1 MKTEEEK
8 ISEQIAPFFWVDHDT
23 KASVCLN
30 AGDYKPEIFESR
42 AEEGFLG
49 NGYDW
54 GSLAQV
60 FLEEKKPELLDA
72 IQFDPEAGM
81 YCIYSSNKAALKEFA
96 IAFKEACEDTEHI
109 MDLFSRAEL
118 D

>member
-8 ISEQIAPFFWVDHDT
+8 INEQITPFFWVDHDKT
-23 KASVCLN
+23 ASVCLN
-30 AGDYKPEIFESR
+30 AGDYKPEIFASR
-42 AEEGFLG
+42 KEEGFLG

-60 FLEEKKPELLDA
+60 FLEEKKPELSEV
-72 IQFDPEAGM
+72 INFDPEAGM
-81 YCIYSSNKAALKEFA
+81 YCVYSSDKAALQEFA
-96 IAFKEACEDTEHI
+96 IAFKQACEDTELI
-109 MDLFSRAEL
+109 MDLFSRAIL

>member
-1 MKTEEEK
+1 MTIKELET
-8 ISEQIAPFFWVDHDT
+8 QIQPFFWVDHDKT
-23 KASVCLN
+23 ASVCLS
-30 AGDYKPEIFESR
+30 AGGYKDAIFEAR

-54 GSLAQV
+54 GSLAKV
-60 FLEEKKPELLDA
+60 FLDEKMPHLAEV
-72 IQFDPEAGM
+72 IRFDPEAGM
-81 YCIYSSNKAALKEFA
+81 YCVYSSDKAALREFA
-96 IAFKEACEDTEHI
+96 LGFKAACEDEALI